1 MSASHRRAIQVFFL
15 LLLFA
20 AATAL
25 AKATTFMRMSLAQM
39 SGSARMIVRAR
50 CIAAGAI
57 WDSGEIWTRTTFEVP
72 ETWRG
77 ASGSQV
83 IAVRLLGGT
92 LGNISSRVSGI
103 PRFQRGE
110 EAVLFLE
117 PSANGDFSIV
127 SWQQGTFRIRRN
139 PANRRRN
146 RYARHRIRGRLQP
159 GLPPLRTVRNS
170 PHVDREFPLS
180 GGRCAGR

>member
-1 MSASHRRAIQVFFL
+1 MSASHRRAIQVFLL

-25 AKATTFMRMSLAQM
+25 AEATTFLRMSLAQM

-50 CIAAGAI
+50 CLAVGAI
-57 WDSGEIWTRTTFEVP
+57 WDSGEIWTRTTFEVA

-77 ASGSQV
+77 ASGSRL

-103 PRFQRGE
+103 PRFQPGE

-127 SWQQGTFRIRRN
+127 SWQQGTFRI
-139 PANRRRN
+139 PATREPAKKSLRKTPHRWPPSTRSPAVSNRPESAACRSRVS
-146 RYARHRIRGRLQP
+146 ALW
-159 GLPPLRTVRNS
+159 
-170 PHVDREFPLS
+170 
-180 GGRCAGR
+180 